1 MKKNFVKLTSVLLF
15 IGLFNFFAFGQ
26 TINLFTLKNEPKA
39 TVDKSSLASI
49 REAEISFNFSAL
61 SKLNS
66 QDLSFTLFDGKTYSA
81 KMNDSEGFEFR
92 SIDDFTWRGKLT
104 DGNGDA
110 VLTFKKGYV
119 AGLIY
124 SPTSVYEIV
133 PKGEKQILIELN
145 TEKFPECG
153 GDLKSEK
160 ALENKLQIPQAG
172 VDSGD
177 RVDVLVLYTTPVK
190 NSLGG
195 VAQAEVFAQQA
206 VDSANTAYLNS
217 KIRMRIRLAR
227 AEETAIAETGS
238 LGSELPVLRGDAT
251 TAISRDTSKA
261 DLVAMISNS
270 ADNCG
275 IGYLM
280 GSSTGNQGNG
290 FTVTSRGCAVGNL
303 SFAHELGHNMGS
315 THNPENGSSAT
326 YSYGYG
332 HYYDGNYR
340 TVMSYT
346 NPCPLGCT
354 RRPYFSNPQ
363 VLFNNLP
370 TGIENARDNA
380 RSINNTADIIANYR
394 YSGSS
399 ISLMNFKS
407 WRLFPRNL
415 PRKILWST
423 DNVSGNVNIEFSK
436 DSGSTWT
443 TIVADT
449 PNDGEESFKIPFNL
463 GSTRSGRLRI
473 SGVLTPYISD
483 SSIENFQVR

>member
-1 MKKNFVKLTSVLLF
+1 MTKDIVKLTSVLLF
-15 IGLFNFFAFGQ
+15 IGLFSFFAFGQ
-26 TINLFTLKNEPKA
+26 TINLFTLKDEPKA
-39 TVDKSSLASI
+39 NADKSSLASI

-66 QDLSFTLFDGKTYSA
+66 QDLSFTLFDGKTYRA

-92 SIDDFTWRGKLT
+92 SLEDFTWRGKLT

-110 VLTFKKGYV
+110 VLTFKKGYI

-133 PKGEKQILIELN
+133 PKGEKQILIELD

-160 ALENKLQIPQAG
+160 ALENKLQTPQAG

-217 KIRMRIRLAR
+217 KIRMRVRLAR
-227 AEETAIAETGS
+227 AEETAITETGS

-280 GSSTGNQGNG
+280 GSQAGNQSSG

-315 THNPENGSSAT
+315 QHNPENGSNPT
-326 YSYGYG
+326 FNYGFG

-340 TVMSYT
+340 TVMSYV
-346 NPCPLGCT
+346 NPCPAGCT
-354 RRPYFSNPQ
+354 RRAYFSNPE

-370 TGIENARDNA
+370 TGIESRNNSL
-380 RSINNTADIIANYR
+380 SINNTADTIANYR

-399 ISLMNFKS
+399 ISLLNFNGGNI
-407 WRLFPRNL
+407 FPRNL
-415 PRKILWST
+415 YRKVTWSS
-423 DNVSGNVNIEFSK
+423 DNVSGNVNILYSK
-436 DSGSTWT
+436 DSGSNWT

-449 PNDGEESFKIPFNL
+449 LNDGEEIIKIPSDL
-463 GSTRSGRLRI
+463 GTSRRGRLRV
-473 SGVLTPYISD
+473 SNVAAQHISD
-483 SSIENFQVR
+483 SSVGNIQVR